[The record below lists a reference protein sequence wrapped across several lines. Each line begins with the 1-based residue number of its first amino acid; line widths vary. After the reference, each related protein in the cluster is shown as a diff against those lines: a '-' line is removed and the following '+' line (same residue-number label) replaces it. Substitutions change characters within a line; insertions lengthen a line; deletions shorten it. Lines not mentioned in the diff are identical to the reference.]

1 VAWHNVPLSPIDP
14 VKAAVISSLLQDI
27 FDRLAYLVVRIF
39 VCVVQALPLDTCAL
53 LARRLATICTRV
65 LRIRRELIEENL
77 RHAFP
82 QLTAG
87 ERTSLT
93 WRMWEHLF
101 LMIFEVVHA
110 PRKIHDTNWRDYIT
124 LYRTDDLV
132 RAFFDDRAT
141 IIICGHYGNFEL
153 SGYAMAVLGFPS
165 FTVARPL
172 DNPYLDRFLNEFRA
186 NSGQFILSKTGSAG
200 QIESV
205 LERGGNLA
213 LLGDQYA
220 GPKGC
225 WVDFFGRP
233 ASSHKAVALLTLG
246 NPAQAVFCFCRRV
259 DNRPLCLVMGTE
271 GTLDPRQAGHLTVT
285 EVTEWYTQLLEHTIR
300 IAPEQYWWL
309 HRRWR
314 DTRGNKRKKRTA
326 SQAA

>member
-1 VAWHNVPLSPIDP
+1 MCRSSPIGP
-14 VKAAVISSLLQDI
+14 VKPAVITSLVQDI
-27 FDRLAYLVVRIF
+27 LDRLAYFVVRIF
-39 VCVVQALPLDTCAL
+39 VCVVQALPLELCAS
-53 LARRLATICTRV
+53 LARRLATLCTHV
-65 LRIRRELIEENL
+65 FRIRRDLIEDNL

-82 QLTAG
+82 HMSAE
-87 ERTSLT
+87 ERTAVT

-101 LMIFEVVHA
+101 LMIVEIVHA

-124 LYRTDDLV
+124 LYRTDELV
-132 RAFFDDRAT
+132 RALFDDRAT

-153 SGYAMAVLGFPS
+153 SGYGMAVLGFPS

-186 NSGQFILSKTGSAG
+186 HSGQYILSKTGSAG
-200 QIESV
+200 QIEGV
-205 LERGGNLA
+205 LAGGGNLA

-246 NPAQAVFCFCRRV
+246 NPAQAVFCFIRRV
-259 DNRPLCLVMGTE
+259 GNRPLCHVMGTE
-271 GTLDPRQAGHLTVT
+271 GVLDPRAAGHLTVT
-285 EVTEWYTQLLEHTIR
+285 EVTQWYTRLLEQTIR

-314 DTRGNKRKKRTA
+314 DTRAGKPKKPSE